1 MVKAIRLFGFIAV
14 VFASAFCANVSD
26 AADQGISYRK
36 TTPYAELSCENG
48 RTYSLLSYAMTYDGD
63 LVTGYLLVTPRHSVH
78 VRYVP
83 MEHGYR
89 YIGRGIWFEGIRQ
102 SATLYLSKSSAVN
115 CEVSFSEQAL

>member
-1 MVKAIRLFGFIAV
+1 MAKAIRVFGFVAII
-14 VFASAFCANVSD
+14 FASAFCGIAAD
-26 AADQGISYRK
+26 AADQGLTYRK

-102 SATLYLSKSSAVN
+102 SATLYLSKSRAVS
-115 CEVSFSEQAL
+115 CEVSFSEQSL

>member
-1 MVKAIRLFGFIAV
+1 MAKAIRIFGFVAI
-14 VFASAFCANVSD
+14 VFASAFCVRNAG
-26 AADQGISYRK
+26 AADQSLSYRK

-102 SATLYLSKSSAVN
+102 SATLYLSKSTAVS
-115 CEVSFSEQAL
+115 CDVSFSEQAL